1 MNFKD
6 YYKIL
11 EVEKNA
17 SQDEIKKQFRKLANK
32 YHPDKNQGNDEA
44 ENKFKDISEANEVL
58 SNPEKRKKYDNL
70 GSSYNTYK
78 NRGGGNADYDWSQW
92 YEQNQAK
99 RNTGSGKTVND
110 FFSSGGSMSDFF
122 EKIFG
127 QNNKYAGYGY
137 EEEVKGEDHNMQIAI
152 TMKEAYNGAKRKLRV
167 NGESIEVNIKSGIT
181 DGQIIKISGK
191 GHRGRSGGQNG
202 DLLLTFKITEMT
214 DIERKVNDLYVNTK
228 IDYLDAILG
237 TELLVDCIAGKF
249 KIKVPE
255 ATIQGKSFKLKGQG
269 FPIYNSSGKKGDLYV
284 QLIVELPNK
293 LNEKEKELL
302 TELKKL
308 RKK

>member
-32 YHPDKNQGNDEA
+32 YHPDKNQGNSEA

-58 SNPEKRKKYDNL
+58 SDPEKRKKYDNL
-70 GSSYNTYK
+70 GSSYNSYK

-99 RNTGSGKTVND
+99 RSGGKTVND
-110 FFSSGGSMSDFF
+110 FFTSGGSMSDFF

-127 QNNKYAGYGY
+127 QNNKYSNY
-137 EEEVKGEDHNMQIAI
+137 EEEVKGEDHNMQISI
-152 TMKEAYNGAKRKLRV
+152 TMKEAYNGTKRKLRV
-167 NGESIEVNIKSGIT
+167 NGESIEVNIKPGIT
-181 DGQIIKISGK
+181 DGQVIKISGK
-191 GHRGRSGGQNG
+191 GHRGRSGGANG

-269 FPIYNSSGKKGDLYV
+269 FPIYNSNGKKGDLYV
-284 QLIVELPNK
+284 QLNVELPTK

-302 TELKKL
+302 TELKKI